1 VKLTTMPDRRRA
13 ERKGRSAERF
23 AALFLMLKGYR
34 PIASR
39 VKTPRGEI
47 DLIMKS
53 RTHIVFVEVK
63 TRSDPDQ
70 GLISVTDFKV
80 RRTVDAAR
88 IWLGRNAR
96 LVDVDCRF
104 DILIVAAYHW
114 PRHIKNAYG
123 SDLW

>member
-1 VKLTTMPDRRRA
+1 MSDRRHA

-70 GLISVTDFKV
+70 GLFSVTDTKA

-88 IWLGRNAR
+88 IWLGRNAK
-96 LVDVDCRF
+96 LIDVDCRF
-104 DILIVAAYHW
+104 DILVLAAYHW

-123 SDLW
+123 GDLW